1 METIA
6 ERIARIEREQC
17 WYPFGAV
24 DCGTKAETR
33 AKDPIGSDTMQ
44 YCKKHDTAMR
54 QRYAREAQ

>member
-1 METIA
+1 METID
-6 ERIARIEREQC
+6 ERIARIAREQC
-17 WYPFGAV
+17 FYLFA
-24 DCGTKAETR
+24 DCDTKAETR